1 MVSAASGLFSR
12 KRLSMRHRIGR
23 SVRWMSLLA
32 LACTHGEAFTPDVP
46 SANQPLL
53 PGQPTRLTLN
63 PLIDLDA
70 SWLPDGSGILYSYQV
85 PGRSDRDRCL
95 GILPPDGGTRRL
107 EICDPQPETSDT
119 IDAFGPSAVSTGGQL
134 AYVVFRARASVHTPQ
149 FSSSLLLAPL
159 SDALATAV
167 LTTTPYTLPTGQFHG
182 AISHLAWLDD
192 SRLVYVGQDIF
203 YIRLPVGTIGTAP
216 DTLPTGRDIV
226 VVELGGSSPQFSA
239 EPNTGLASSVTPGE
253 NPNTIYYTVSGDS
266 QVYRRDLGS
275 GATTVIHDFGT
286 GTIVR
291 DVSVKGTTLVAIVGG
306 RVEFI
311 DDPVLGP
318 VQPDEGGVL
327 TMVDLATSTE
337 TVLDPSPTVVYRRP
351 ALSPDGLK
359 LVVERYQVLPGS
371 VDRRADLYLF
381 TLP

>member
-1 MVSAASGLFSR
+1 
-12 KRLSMRHRIGR
+12 MRHRIGR
-23 SVRWMSLLA
+23 FIRWMGLLA
-32 LACTHGEAFTPDVP
+32 LACSHGEAFTPDVP
-46 SANQPLL
+46 SANQPLV

-107 EICDPQPETSDT
+107 EICDPQPATSDT
-119 IDAFGPSAVSTGGQL
+119 IDVFGPSAVSIGGQL
-134 AYVVFRARASVHTPQ
+134 AYVAFRARASVHTPQ

-167 LTTTPYTLPTGQFHG
+167 LTTTPYTLPSGQFHG
-182 AISHLAWLDD
+182 AVSHLAWLDD

-203 YIRLPVGTIGTAP
+203 YVRMPVGVIGTAP

-226 VVELGGSSPQFSA
+226 VVELGGSSPVFSA
-239 EPNTGLASSVTPGE
+239 IPNTSLASSVTPGE

-275 GATTVIHDFGT
+275 GATTVMHDFGA

-291 DVSVKGTTLVAIVGG
+291 DVSVRGTTLVAIVGG

-311 DDPVLGP
+311 NDPVLGP

-327 TMVDLATSTE
+327 TMVDLATGTQ
-337 TVLDPSPTVVYRRP
+337 TVLDPSPVVVYRRP
-351 ALSPDGLK
+351 ALSPDGSK
-359 LVVERYQVLPGS
+359 LVVERYQVFPGS